1 MITRLTSS
9 QWISGLS
16 LIIALALPGTAL
28 ASEVADEAGSA
39 EHQVITRQATL
50 EEHQG
55 PADKFQGRAVFSRF
69 PVMPSQGPV
78 APATVSFAAGAL
90 TNWHRHP
97 HGQYLIVVAG
107 EGRTQEWGK
116 PVQVIR
122 QGDTVWCPPGV
133 KHWHGGGE
141 QTSMTHVAISPV
153 AEDGQS
159 VTWLEPVALPA
170 SNAGQAKSSTELVTL
185 SERQLAIVPI
195 AAFNATGDLDGLK
208 PALEAG
214 LHSGLTINEIK
225 EVLSHQYAYV
235 GFPRSL
241 NGLSV
246 FKTLLEERQQAGL
259 DDPVGKEASR
269 RPRSTDYY
277 QLGTET
283 LVYLTRGPASRPMFE
298 FAPAMDHA
306 LKSHLFGYLFS
317 RDNLSPVDREL
328 TTIATLA
335 AVGNVNSQ
343 LISHLKVAGNLGVS
357 RQQLQRVIATLDRK
371 VDPSIAKNAALQ
383 LATLDK

>member
-9 QWISGLS
+9 QWISGLL
-16 LIIALALPGTAL
+16 LITALALPGTAL
-28 ASEVADEAGSA
+28 ASEVADKAGSA

-78 APATVSFAAGAL
+78 APAIVSFEAGAF

-97 HGQYLIVVAG
+97 HGQYLIVVEG

-116 PVQVIR
+116 PIQVIR

-170 SNAGQAKSSTELVTL
+170 SNAEQEKSSTEPVVL

-208 PALEAG
+208 PALEEG
-214 LHSGLTINEIK
+214 LDSGLTINDIK

-241 NGLSV
+241 NGLSL
-246 FKTLLEERQQAGL
+246 FKTLLEKRQLAGI
-259 DDPVGKEASR
+259 DDPVGEEATR

-283 LVYLTRGPASRPMFE
+283 LVHLTRGPASRPLFE
-298 FAPAMDHA
+298 FAPAMDYA

-317 RDNLSPVDREL
+317 RDNLSYVDREL

-357 RQQLQRVIATLDRK
+357 RQQLQRVIATLDSK

>member
-1 MITRLTSS
+1 MMTLPKKTKSIR
-9 QWISGLS
+9 GLS
-16 LIIALALPGTAL
+16 LLTRLAMPMMMLVLGNSAMSQ
-28 ASEVADEAGSA
+28 AA

-55 PADKFQGRAVFSRF
+55 PADKFRGRAVFSRF

-78 APATVSFAAGAL
+78 AAATVSFEAGAL

-116 PVQVIR
+116 PLQVIR

-170 SNAGQAKSSTELVTL
+170 GNAEQEKSSTEPVAL

-208 PALEAG
+208 PALEEG
-214 LHSGLTINEIK
+214 LDSGLTINDIK

-246 FKTLLEERQQAGL
+246 FKTLLEKRQQAGI
-259 DDPVGKEASR
+259 DDPVGEEATR

-283 LVYLTRGPASRPMFE
+283 LVHLTRGPASRPLFE

-317 RDNLSPVDREL
+317 RDNLSYVDREL

-343 LISHLKVAGNLGVS
+343 LISHLQVAGNLGVS
-357 RQQLQRVIATLDRK
+357 RQQLQRVIAILDRK
-371 VDPSIAKNAALQ
+371 VDPVVAKNAALQ
-383 LATLDK
+383 LATLDN

>member
-1 MITRLTSS
+1 
-9 QWISGLS
+9 
-16 LIIALALPGTAL
+16 
-28 ASEVADEAGSA
+28 
-39 EHQVITRQATL
+39 
-50 EEHQG
+50 
-55 PADKFQGRAVFSRF
+55 
-69 PVMPSQGPV
+69 
-78 APATVSFAAGAL
+78 
-90 TNWHRHP
+90 
-97 HGQYLIVVAG
+97 
-107 EGRTQEWGK
+107 
-116 PVQVIR
+116 
-122 QGDTVWCPPGV
+122 
-133 KHWHGGGE
+133 
-141 QTSMTHVAISPV
+141 MTHVAISPV

-170 SNAGQAKSSTELVTL
+170 SNAEQEKPSTEPVVL

-208 PALEAG
+208 PALEEG
-214 LHSGLTINEIK
+214 LDSGLTINEIK

-246 FKTLLEERQQAGL
+246 FKTLLEKRQLAGI
-259 DDPVGKEASR
+259 DDPVGEEATRS
-269 RPRSTDYY
+269 PRSTDYY

-283 LVYLTRGPASRPMFE
+283 LVHLTRGPASRPLFE

-317 RDNLSPVDREL
+317 RDNLSYVDREL

-371 VDPSIAKNAALQ
+371 VDPSVAKNAALQ
-383 LATLDK
+383 LATLDN

>member
-1 MITRLTSS
+1 VVTRKAEL
-9 QWISGLS
+9 
-16 LIIALALPGTAL
+16 
-28 ASEVADEAGSA
+28 VEA
-39 EHQVITRQATL
+39 V
-50 EEHQG
+50 G
-55 PADKFQGRAVFSRF
+55 PATNFNGHAVYTRF
-69 PVMPSQGPV
+69 PVMPTQGAV
-78 APATVSFAAGAL
+78 APATVTFESGAV
-90 TNWHRHP
+90 TNWHVHP

-107 EGRTQEWGK
+107 EGRTQEWGGE
-116 PVQVIR
+116 VQVIR
-122 QGDTVWCPPGV
+122 VGDTVWCPPGV
-133 KHWHGGGE
+133 KHWHGGGAH
-141 QTSMTHVAISPV
+141 TGMTHIAISPV
-153 AEDGQS
+153 VDDGS
-159 VTWLEPVALPA
+159 TVTWLEPVTFADSQTSEV
-170 SNAGQAKSSTELVTL
+170 SNKPVPEVPVEL
-185 SERQLAIVPI
+185 SARQLAIVPI

-214 LHSGLTINEIK
+214 LDSGLTINEIK

-246 FKTLLEERQQAGL
+246 FKTLLEKRQLAGI
-259 DDPVGKEASR
+259 DDPVGEEATR

-283 LVYLTRGPASRPMFE
+283 LVHLTRGPASRPMFE
-298 FAPAMDHA
+298 FAPAMDYA

-317 RDNLSPVDREL
+317 RDNLSYVDREL

-357 RQQLQRVIATLDRK
+357 RQQLQRVIATLDSK